1 MITVSVAAMF
11 TPGDVSS
18 IVEES
23 LKMKNLKHP
32 NVLNLI
38 GVSVDAGP
46 SPYIVMPYMTH
57 GSLLTFLKKER
68 PRLTIVEDTSDSELV
83 S

>member
-1 MITVSVAAMF
+1 MF
-11 TPGDVSS
+11 TPRDVSS
-18 IVEES
+18 IAEES

-46 SPYIVMPYMTH
+46 SPYIVTPYMAN
-57 GSLLTFLKKER
+57 GSLLSFLKKER
-68 PRLTIVEDTSDSELV
+68 PRLTIVEDASDSELV